1 MTALPICI
9 KYFFLFYCS
18 FTLFRKLLN
27 LTITKEIKVYQFV
40 SSLILATLIYFIRL
54 DYASFSILVLA
65 ITLILVTQKLYKQS
79 INVTIVSGLIALG
92 CSYALFLISLFILSP
107 LHLLLL
113 QLIEDQYVI
122 RVLSV
127 LNTSCLQMVF
137 SIIPFRFNRF
147 KNGMPFLKQQG
158 ASDIGTFTAISS
170 LIAVTL
176 FNLSTDYSPS
186 LLILLSFVILSGIL
200 IFFWWKSKLTENYWK
215 QAKEREIN
223 ELKSEIA
230 ELKEYNATLSKIIH
244 KDNKLIPAMLLS
256 VNDTISE
263 TCESADEAQRRRLT
277 GILSQ
282 LNDVAKERKGLVLFS
297 ESEAKANYATGVPK
311 IDSQLKYQAAVAY
324 SSQSCFDVMI
334 SDKLNVIVP
343 EIISAEDLRTLVADL
358 LTNALIAVKSEPK
371 RNVLFHTHIENDT
384 FCIDFYDSGAP
395 FDAEVLEKI
404 GKERITT
411 HLDDG
416 GSGIGYM
423 TTFEILNRCN
433 GTWTVDENLNLELY
447 TKKVRICFP
456 LEANH

>member
-1 MTALPICI
+1 MLSICL
-9 KYFFLFYCS
+9 KYFYIILCS
-18 FTLFRKLLN
+18 FYLYKKLLN
-27 LTITKEIKVYQFV
+27 IPSNKIKIIIQII
-40 SSLILATLIYFIRL
+40 SSIFLSIFIHFLRIYFAPISILLLATLLTAISYFL
-54 DYASFSILVLA
+54 E
-65 ITLILVTQKLYKQS
+65 KQPLKT
-79 INVTIVSGLIALG
+79 TIVTSTFALCCSYVLFMISTLFCFPLHMILSHIINNKPVLYTTNILIIGALQILIATL
-92 CSYALFLISLFILSP
+92 LFK
-107 LHLLLL
+107 
-113 QLIEDQYVI
+113 
-122 RVLSV
+122 
-127 LNTSCLQMVF
+127 M
-137 SIIPFRFNRF
+137 NRF
-147 KNGMPFLKQQG
+147 KTGMPFLKQQTT
-158 ASDIGTFTAISS
+158 SDIGSYITI
-170 LIAVTL
+170 
-176 FNLSTDYSPS
+176 S
-186 LLILLSFVILSGIL
+186 LLISTTFLNTNMDKTPYFLAPVFFIILSGIL

-358 LTNALIAVKSEPK
+358 LTNALIAVKSETK
-371 RNVLFHTHIENDT
+371 RNVLFHTHIENNT